1 MSIYSGYL
9 NSIANNV
16 MNDVDNVLINNS
28 IVINSF
34 TSEQVTSNAYELIF
48 NVEQIQTSQIT
59 NIKVRKSDNSLI
71 SDTNVNIPIVQNE
84 VVMRHLITIS
94 EVVD

>member
-16 MNDVDNVLINNS
+16 MNDVDNVLINDS

-48 NVEQIQTSQIT
+48 NVEQVQTSQIT

-71 SDTNVNIPIVQNE
+71 SDTDVNIPIVQNE

-94 EVVD
+94 EVL